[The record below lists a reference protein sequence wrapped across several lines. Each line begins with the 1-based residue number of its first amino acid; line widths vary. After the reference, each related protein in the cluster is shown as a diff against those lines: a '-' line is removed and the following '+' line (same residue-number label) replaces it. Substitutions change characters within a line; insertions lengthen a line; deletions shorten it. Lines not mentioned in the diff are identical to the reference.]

1 MKSKYLS
8 ILSLTLLLVGCSG
21 TNTTPNT
28 SKPSTNPS
36 STNKQSTNNS
46 STSKST
52 KSLFDLFESM
62 KTGLTIN
69 GTIKD
74 FDGDDL
80 NQTTTFTTKFSDDS
94 YHYDRKVEDKEGS
107 LDYFKITEDSNEY
120 VGTYDIDE
128 NNNLVLTKA
137 SDGEG
142 SLSWSMVS
150 NPFYDETSDS
160 GFFDKDN
167 DGNYYL
173 DFSKDGQTA
182 GNRFKAA
189 RNFTSKIA
197 ILSIMSFNEFKII
210 VKNDSIDSFHI
221 VSKEANDKDGSPFH
235 YEIDFTINN
244 DKNVDH
250 EANKPVPYEHKDY
263 HDALKSAFDNLFSN
277 PYSFERN
284 VSNIS
289 NVKMPHLEGYISS
302 SVMFYQ
308 IDDNNFSGA
317 LVKDGYVHEITKEN
331 GTYYYKEEKEKNSDG
346 SYITHLSYSM
356 PRRSEPIEAFTFDKE
371 TNVYSLTIMPDR
383 FAYYFDSFSDLDDS
397 HHVEDVIKA
406 EIKLSNSKIDTVKF
420 LQENGGYVE
429 YKIYSDSSKLP
440 FDINTISEF
449 DSLSKMYGT
458 FTGSFSSTSPF
469 KNQKVQIKVEKIK
482 NTDKYSKDEYV
493 YSVTFKKGFNLD
505 DETEYAGTNVSIS
518 DNNLSFECG
527 GYSITIALSNNE
539 YKLTIE
545 SDSGKSDSTILTRE
559 QINK

>member
-1 MKSKYLS
+1 
-8 ILSLTLLLVGCSG
+8 
-21 TNTTPNT
+21 
-28 SKPSTNPS
+28 
-36 STNKQSTNNS
+36 
-46 STSKST
+46 
-52 KSLFDLFESM
+52 
-62 KTGLTIN
+62 
-69 GTIKD
+69 
-74 FDGDDL
+74 
-80 NQTTTFTTKFSDDS
+80 
-94 YHYDRKVEDKEGS
+94 
-107 LDYFKITEDSNEY
+107 
-120 VGTYDIDE
+120 
-128 NNNLVLTKA
+128 
-137 SDGEG
+137 
-142 SLSWSMVS
+142 MVS

-182 GNRFKAA
+182 GNRYKAA
-189 RNFTSKIA
+189 RNFTSKTA
-197 ILSIMSFNEFKII
+197 ILSIMSFDEFKII

-244 DKNVDH
+244 DKNIDH

-289 NVKMPHLEGYISS
+289 NVKMPYLEGYISS
-302 SVMFYQ
+302 SVMFYL
-308 IDDNNFSGA
+308 INDNNFSGA
-317 LVKDGYVHEITKEN
+317 LVKDGYVHEITKED
-331 GTYYYKEEKEKNSDG
+331 GTYYYKEEKEKDSDG

-383 FAYYFDSFSDLDDS
+383 FAFYFDSFSDLDDS
-397 HHVEDVIKA
+397 YKVEDVTKA

-420 LQENGGYVE
+420 LHKNGGYVE

-469 KNQKVQIKVEKIK
+469 KNQKVQIKVEKKK

-493 YSVTFKKGFNLD
+493 HSATFKMGVNLD
-505 DETEYAGTNVSIS
+505 NETEYAATNVSIS
-518 DNNLSFECG
+518 DNSLSFECG
-527 GYSITIALSNNE
+527 GYSIAITLSNNE

-559 QINK
+559 

>member
-1 MKSKYLS
+1 MKTKYLS
-8 ILSLTLLLVGCSG
+8 ILSLALLLVGCSG
-21 TNTTPNT
+21 TNTTSNT

-182 GNRFKAA
+182 GNRYKAA

-197 ILSIMSFNEFKII
+197 ILSIMSFDEFKII

-263 HDALKSAFDNLFSN
+263 HDALKSAFDSLFSN

-289 NVKMPHLEGYISS
+289 NVKMPHLEGCISS

-317 LVKDGYVHEITKEN
+317 LVKDGYVHEITKED
-331 GTYYYKEEKEKNSDG
+331 GTYYYKEEKEKDSDG
-346 SYITHLSYSM
+346 SYITDLSYSM
-356 PRRSEPIEAFTFDKE
+356 PRRSEPVEAFTFDKE

-397 HHVEDVIKA
+397 YNVENVIKA

-469 KNQKVQIKVEKIK
+469 KNQKVQIKVEKKK

-493 YSVTFKKGFNLD
+493 YSVTFKKGLNLD
-505 DETEYAGTNVSIS
+505 DEKGYAGINVSIS

-527 GYSITIALSNNE
+527 GYSITITLSNNE

-559 QINK
+559 

>member
-1 MKSKYLS
+1 MKTKYLS
-8 ILSLTLLLVGCSG
+8 ILSLALLLVGCSG

-189 RNFTSKIA
+189 RNYTSKIA
-197 ILSIMSFNEFKII
+197 ILSIMSFDEFKII

-346 SYITHLSYSM
+346 SYITNLSYSM
-356 PRRSEPIEAFTFDKE
+356 PRRSEPVEAFTFDKE

-397 HHVEDVIKA
+397 YNVEDVIKA

-420 LQENGGYVE
+420 LHESGGYVE

-469 KNQKVQIKVEKIK
+469 KNQKVQIKVEKKK

-493 YSVTFKKGFNLD
+493 YSVTFKMGFNLD
-505 DETEYAGTNVSIS
+505 DETEGYTATNVSIS

-527 GYSITIALSNNE
+527 GYLITITLSNNE

-559 QINK
+559 

>member
-8 ILSLTLLLVGCSG
+8 ILSLALLLVGCSG

-197 ILSIMSFNEFKII
+197 ILSIMSFDEFKII

-317 LVKDGYVHEITKEN
+317 LVKDGYVHEITKED
-331 GTYYYKEEKEKNSDG
+331 GTYYYKEEKEKDSDG
-346 SYITHLSYSM
+346 SYITNLSYSM

-397 HHVEDVIKA
+397 YNVENVIKA

-420 LQENGGYVE
+420 LQENEGYVE

-469 KNQKVQIKVEKIK
+469 KNQKVQIKVEKKK
-482 NTDKYSKDEYV
+482 NADKYSKDEYV
-493 YSVTFKKGFNLD
+493 YLVTFKKGFNLD

-545 SDSGKSDSTILTRE
+545 SDSGKSDWTILTRE
-559 QINK
+559 

>member
-1 MKSKYLS
+1 MKSKHLS
-8 ILSLTLLLVGCSG
+8 ILSLALLLVGCSG

-94 YHYDRKVEDKEGS
+94 YHYDRKFEDKEGS

-167 DGNYYL
+167 VGNYYL

-197 ILSIMSFNEFKII
+197 ILSIMSFDEFKII

-317 LVKDGYVHEITKEN
+317 LVKDGYVHEITKED
-331 GTYYYKEEKEKNSDG
+331 GTYYYKEEKEKDSDG
-346 SYITHLSYSM
+346 SYITDLSYSM

-397 HHVEDVIKA
+397 YNVEDVTKA
-406 EIKLSNSKIDTVKF
+406 EIKLSNSKIGTVKF

-429 YKIYSDSSKLP
+429 YKIFSDSSKLP
-440 FDINTISEF
+440 FDINTISAF

-469 KNQKVQIKVEKIK
+469 KNQKVQIKVEKKK
-482 NTDKYSKDEYV
+482 NTDKYSKNEYV

-505 DETEYAGTNVSIS
+505 DETEYVGTNISIS

-527 GYSITIALSNNE
+527 GYSITITLSNNE

-559 QINK
+559 

>member
-1 MKSKYLS
+1 MKSKHLS
-8 ILSLTLLLVGCSG
+8 ILSLALLLVGCSG

-80 NQTTTFTTKFSDDS
+80 NQTTTFTTKFSDYS
-94 YHYDRKVEDKEGS
+94 YHYDRKVGNEEGS

-128 NNNLVLTKA
+128 NNKLVLTKA

-173 DFSKDGQTA
+173 DFLKDGQTA
-182 GNRFKAA
+182 GNRYKAA

-284 VSNIS
+284 VLNIS
-289 NVKMPHLEGYISS
+289 NVKMPHLEGYMSS

-317 LVKDGYVHEITKEN
+317 LVKDGYVHEITKED
-331 GTYYYKEEKEKNSDG
+331 GTYYYKEEKEKDSNG
-346 SYITHLSYSM
+346 SYITDLSYSM

-371 TNVYSLTIMPDR
+371 TKVYSLTITPDR

-397 HHVEDVIKA
+397 YNVENVIKA

-429 YKIYSDSSKLP
+429 YKIYSDSTKLP

-469 KNQKVQIKVEKIK
+469 KNQKVQIKVEKKK

-493 YSVTFKKGFNLD
+493 YSVTFKKSSNLN

-527 GYSITIALSNNE
+527 GYSIAITLSNNE

-559 QINK
+559 

>member
-197 ILSIMSFNEFKII
+197 ILSIMSFDEFKII

-263 HDALKSAFDNLFSN
+263 HDALKSAFNNLFSN

-317 LVKDGYVHEITKEN
+317 LVKDGYVHEITKED

-397 HHVEDVIKA
+397 YNVENVIKA

-469 KNQKVQIKVEKIK
+469 KNQKVQIKVEKKK

-505 DETEYAGTNVSIS
+505 DEKGYAGTNVSIS

-559 QINK
+559 

>member
-1 MKSKYLS
+1 
-8 ILSLTLLLVGCSG
+8 
-21 TNTTPNT
+21 
-28 SKPSTNPS
+28 
-36 STNKQSTNNS
+36 
-46 STSKST
+46 
-52 KSLFDLFESM
+52 M

-182 GNRFKAA
+182 GNRYKAA

-197 ILSIMSFNEFKII
+197 ILSIMSFDEFKII

-317 LVKDGYVHEITKEN
+317 LVKDGYVHEITKED
-331 GTYYYKEEKEKNSDG
+331 GTYYYKEEKEKDSDG

-356 PRRSEPIEAFTFDKE
+356 PRRSEPVEAFTFDKE

-383 FAYYFDSFSDLDDS
+383 FAFYFDSFSDLDDS
-397 HHVEDVIKA
+397 YNVEDVIKA

-440 FDINTISEF
+440 FDINTISAF

-469 KNQKVQIKVEKIK
+469 KNQKVQIKVEKKK

-493 YSVTFKKGFNLD
+493 YSVTFKMGFNLD
-505 DETEYAGTNVSIS
+505 DEKGYAATNVSIS
-518 DNNLSFECG
+518 DNYLSFESG
-527 GYSITIALSNNE
+527 GYLIAIALSNNE

-559 QINK
+559 

>member
-1 MKSKYLS
+1 MKSKHLS
-8 ILSLTLLLVGCSG
+8 ILPLALLLVGCSG

-80 NQTTTFTTKFSDDS
+80 NQTTTFTTKFSDNS
-94 YHYDRKVEDKEGS
+94 YHYDRKVRNEKGS

-182 GNRFKAA
+182 GNRYKAA

-197 ILSIMSFNEFKII
+197 ILSIMSFDEFKII

-221 VSKEANDKDGSPFH
+221 VSKEANDKAGSPFH

-317 LVKDGYVHEITKEN
+317 LVKDRYVHEITKED
-331 GTYYYKEEKEKNSDG
+331 GIYYYKEEKEKDSDG
-346 SYITHLSYSM
+346 SYITNLSYSM
-356 PRRSEPIEAFTFDKE
+356 PRRSEPVEAFTFDKE

-383 FAYYFDSFSDLDDS
+383 FAFYFDSFSDLDDS
-397 HHVEDVIKA
+397 YNVEDVIKA

-420 LQENGGYVE
+420 LHENGGYVE

-440 FDINTISEF
+440 FDLNTISEF

-482 NTDKYSKDEYV
+482 NTDKYSKDKYV

-527 GYSITIALSNNE
+527 GYSITITLSNNE

-559 QINK
+559 

>member
-1 MKSKYLS
+1 MKTKYLS
-8 ILSLTLLLVGCSG
+8 ILSLALLLVGCSG
-21 TNTTPNT
+21 TNTTSNT

-182 GNRFKAA
+182 GNRYKAA

-197 ILSIMSFNEFKII
+197 ILSIMSFDEFKII

-317 LVKDGYVHEITKEN
+317 LVKDGYVHEIIKEDE
-331 GTYYYKEEKEKNSDG
+331 TYYYKEEKEKDSDG
-346 SYITHLSYSM
+346 SYITNLSYSM
-356 PRRSEPIEAFTFDKE
+356 PRRSEPVEAFTFDKE

-397 HHVEDVIKA
+397 YNVENVIKA

-469 KNQKVQIKVEKIK
+469 KNQKIQIKVEKKK

-493 YSVTFKKGFNLD
+493 YSVTFKMGFNLD

-527 GYSITIALSNNE
+527 GYSIAITLSNNE

-545 SDSGKSDSTILTRE
+545 SDLGKSDSTILTRE
-559 QINK
+559 

>member
-8 ILSLTLLLVGCSG
+8 ILSLALLLVGCSG
-21 TNTTPNT
+21 TNTTSNT

-182 GNRFKAA
+182 GNRYKAA

-197 ILSIMSFNEFKII
+197 ILSIMSFDEFKII
-210 VKNDSIDSFHI
+210 VKNYSIDSFHI

-371 TNVYSLTIMPDR
+371 TNVYSLTIMADR

-397 HHVEDVIKA
+397 YHVEDVIKA
-406 EIKLSNSKIDTVKF
+406 EIKLSNSKINAVKF

-469 KNQKVQIKVEKIK
+469 KNQKVQIKVEKKK

-527 GYSITIALSNNE
+527 GYSIAIALSNNE

-559 QINK
+559 

>member
-1 MKSKYLS
+1 MKSKHLS
-8 ILSLTLLLVGCSG
+8 ILSLALLLVGCSG

-94 YHYDRKVEDKEGS
+94 YHYDRKVKDEEGS

-150 NPFYDETSDS
+150 NPFYDEISDS

-182 GNRFKAA
+182 GNRYKAA

-197 ILSIMSFNEFKII
+197 ILSIMSFDEFKII

-221 VSKEANDKDGSPFH
+221 VSKEASDKDGSPFH

-289 NVKMPHLEGYISS
+289 NVKMPYLEGYISS

-317 LVKDGYVHEITKEN
+317 LVKDGYVHEITKED
-331 GTYYYKEEKEKNSDG
+331 GTYYYKEEKEKDSDG

-383 FAYYFDSFSDLDDS
+383 FAFYFDSFSDLDDS
-397 HHVEDVIKA
+397 YHVEDVTKA

-429 YKIYSDSSKLP
+429 YKIYSDSSKLQ
-440 FDINTISEF
+440 FDINTISAF

-469 KNQKVQIKVEKIK
+469 KNQKVQIKVEKKK

-493 YSVTFKKGFNLD
+493 YSVTFKMGFNLD
-505 DETEYAGTNVSIS
+505 DETEYAATNVSIS
-518 DNNLSFECG
+518 DNSLSFECG
-527 GYSITIALSNNE
+527 GYSIAITLSNNE
-539 YKLTIE
+539 YKLNIE

-559 QINK
+559 

>member
-8 ILSLTLLLVGCSG
+8 ILPLALLLVGCSG

-94 YHYDRKVEDKEGS
+94 YHYDRKVKDEEGS

-182 GNRFKAA
+182 GNRYKAA

-197 ILSIMSFNEFKII
+197 ILSIMSFDEFKII

-289 NVKMPHLEGYISS
+289 NVKMPYLEGYISS

-317 LVKDGYVHEITKEN
+317 LIKDGYVHEITKED
-331 GTYYYKEEKEKNSDG
+331 GTYYYKEEKEKDSDG

-397 HHVEDVIKA
+397 YHVEDVTKA
-406 EIKLSNSKIDTVKF
+406 EIQLSNSKIDTVKF
-420 LQENGGYVE
+420 LHENGGYVE

-440 FDINTISEF
+440 FDINTISAF

-469 KNQKVQIKVEKIK
+469 KNQKVQIKVEKKK

-493 YSVTFKKGFNLD
+493 YSVKFKMGLILD
-505 DETEYAGTNVSIS
+505 DETEGYTGTSVSIS
-518 DNNLSFECG
+518 DNYLSFECG
-527 GYSITIALSNNE
+527 GYLITITLSNNE

-559 QINK
+559 

>member
-197 ILSIMSFNEFKII
+197 ILSIMSFDEFKII

-397 HHVEDVIKA
+397 YHVEDVIKA

-469 KNQKVQIKVEKIK
+469 KNQKIQIKVEKKK
-482 NTDKYSKDEYV
+482 NTDKYSKDGYV
-493 YSVTFKKGFNLD
+493 YSVTFKKGLNLD

-559 QINK
+559 

>member
-1 MKSKYLS
+1 MKTKYLS
-8 ILSLTLLLVGCSG
+8 ILSLALLLVGCSG
-21 TNTTPNT
+21 TNTTSNT

-197 ILSIMSFNEFKII
+197 ILSIMSFDEFKII
-210 VKNDSIDSFHI
+210 VKNDSVDSFHI

-317 LVKDGYVHEITKEN
+317 LVKDGYVHEITKED
-331 GTYYYKEEKEKNSDG
+331 GTYYYKEEKEKDSDG
-346 SYITHLSYSM
+346 SYITNLSYSM
-356 PRRSEPIEAFTFDKE
+356 PRRSEPVEAFTFDKE

-397 HHVEDVIKA
+397 YNVENVIKA

-469 KNQKVQIKVEKIK
+469 KNQKIQIKVEKKK
-482 NTDKYSKDEYV
+482 NTDKYSKDGYV
-493 YSVTFKKGFNLD
+493 YSVTFKKGLNLD

-559 QINK
+559 

>member
-1 MKSKYLS
+1 MKSKHLS
-8 ILSLTLLLVGCSG
+8 ILPLALLLVGCSG

-94 YHYDRKVEDKEGS
+94 YHYDRKVRNEKGS

-182 GNRFKAA
+182 GNRYRAA

-197 ILSIMSFNEFKII
+197 ILSIMSFDEFKII

-263 HDALKSAFDNLFSN
+263 HDALKSAFDSLFSN

-308 IDDNNFSGA
+308 IDNNNFSGA
-317 LVKDGYVHEITKEN
+317 LVKDGYVHEITKED
-331 GTYYYKEEKEKNSDG
+331 GTYYYKEEKEKDSDG
-346 SYITHLSYSM
+346 SYITNLSYSM
-356 PRRSEPIEAFTFDKE
+356 PRRSEPVEAFTFDKE

-397 HHVEDVIKA
+397 YNVEDVTKA

-420 LQENGGYVE
+420 LHENGGYVE

-440 FDINTISEF
+440 FDINTISAF

-469 KNQKVQIKVEKIK
+469 KNQKVQIKVEKKK

-493 YSVTFKKGFNLD
+493 YSVTFKKGLNLD
-505 DETEYAGTNVSIS
+505 DEKGYAATNVSIS

-527 GYSITIALSNNE
+527 GYSISIALSNNE

-559 QINK
+559 

>member
-1 MKSKYLS
+1 MKTKYLS
-8 ILSLTLLLVGCSG
+8 ILSLALLLVGCSG

-80 NQTTTFTTKFSDDS
+80 NQTTTFTTKFSNDS
-94 YHYDRKVEDKEGS
+94 YHYDRKVKDEEGS

-182 GNRFKAA
+182 GNRYKAA

-197 ILSIMSFNEFKII
+197 ILSIMSFDEFKII

-317 LVKDGYVHEITKEN
+317 LIKDGYVHEITKED
-331 GTYYYKEEKEKNSDG
+331 GTYYYKEEKEKDSDG
-346 SYITHLSYSM
+346 LHITDLSYSM

-397 HHVEDVIKA
+397 YNVKNVIKA

-469 KNQKVQIKVEKIK
+469 KNQKVQIKVEKKK

-505 DETEYAGTNVSIS
+505 DEIEYAGTNVSIS
-518 DNNLSFECG
+518 DNSLSFECG

-539 YKLTIE
+539 YNLTIE

-559 QINK
+559 

>member
-8 ILSLTLLLVGCSG
+8 ILSLALLLVGCSG

-94 YHYDRKVEDKEGS
+94 YYYDRKVGDKEGS

-182 GNRFKAA
+182 GNRYKTA

-197 ILSIMSFNEFKII
+197 ILSIMSFDEFKII

-317 LVKDGYVHEITKEN
+317 LVKDGYVHEITKED

-397 HHVEDVIKA
+397 YNVENVIKA

-469 KNQKVQIKVEKIK
+469 KNQKVQIKVEKKK

-539 YKLTIE
+539 YELTIE

-559 QINK
+559 

>member
-197 ILSIMSFNEFKII
+197 ILSIMSFDEFKII

-317 LVKDGYVHEITKEN
+317 LVKDGYVHEITKED

-397 HHVEDVIKA
+397 YHVEDVIKA
-406 EIKLSNSKIDTVKF
+406 EIKLSNSKINTVKF
-420 LQENGGYVE
+420 LQGNGGYVE

-469 KNQKVQIKVEKIK
+469 KNQKVQIKVEKKK

-559 QINK
+559 

>member
-1 MKSKYLS
+1 MKSKHLS
-8 ILSLTLLLVGCSG
+8 ILSLALLLVGCSG
-21 TNTTPNT
+21 TNTTSNT

-197 ILSIMSFNEFKII
+197 ILSIMSFDEFKII

-308 IDDNNFSGA
+308 IDDNTFSGA
-317 LVKDGYVHEITKEN
+317 LVKDGYVHEIIKEDE
-331 GTYYYKEEKEKNSDG
+331 TYYYKEEKEKDSDG
-346 SYITHLSYSM
+346 SYITNLSYSM
-356 PRRSEPIEAFTFDKE
+356 PRRSEPVEAFTFDKE

-397 HHVEDVIKA
+397 YNVENVIKA

-420 LQENGGYVE
+420 LQENREYVE

-469 KNQKVQIKVEKIK
+469 KNQKVQIKVEKKK

-493 YSVTFKKGFNLD
+493 YSVTFKKGLNLD
-505 DETEYAGTNVSIS
+505 DEKGYAGINVSIS

-527 GYSITIALSNNE
+527 GYSITITLSNNE

-559 QINK
+559 

>member
-1 MKSKYLS
+1 MKSKHLS
-8 ILSLTLLLVGCSG
+8 ILSLALLLVGCSG

-197 ILSIMSFNEFKII
+197 ILSIMSFDEFKII

-397 HHVEDVIKA
+397 YNVENVIKA

-469 KNQKVQIKVEKIK
+469 KNQKVQIKVEKKK

-559 QINK
+559 

>member
-1 MKSKYLS
+1 MKSKHLS
-8 ILSLTLLLVGCSG
+8 ILPLALLLVGCSG
-21 TNTTPNT
+21 TNTTSNT

-182 GNRFKAA
+182 GNRYKAA

-197 ILSIMSFNEFKII
+197 ILSIMSFDEFKII

-263 HDALKSAFDNLFSN
+263 HNALKSAFDNLFSN

-317 LVKDGYVHEITKEN
+317 LVKDGYVHEITKED
-331 GTYYYKEEKEKNSDG
+331 GTYYYKEEKEKDSDG
-346 SYITHLSYSM
+346 SYITNLSYSM

-371 TNVYSLTIMPDR
+371 TNVYSLNIMPDR
-383 FAYYFDSFSDLDDS
+383 FAFYFDSFSDLDDS
-397 HHVEDVIKA
+397 YNVEDVTKA

-429 YKIYSDSSKLP
+429 YKIYFDSSKLP

-469 KNQKVQIKVEKIK
+469 KNQKVQIKVEKKK

-505 DETEYAGTNVSIS
+505 DETEYAATNVSIS
-518 DNNLSFECG
+518 DNSLSFECG
-527 GYSITIALSNNE
+527 GYSITITLSNNE

-559 QINK
+559 

>member
-8 ILSLTLLLVGCSG
+8 ILSLALLLVGCSG

-80 NQTTTFTTKFSDDS
+80 SQTTTFTTKFSDDS

-182 GNRFKAA
+182 GNRYKAA

-197 ILSIMSFNEFKII
+197 ILSIMSFDEFKII

-317 LVKDGYVHEITKEN
+317 LVKDGYVHEITKED
-331 GTYYYKEEKEKNSDG
+331 GTYYYKEEKEKDSDG
-346 SYITHLSYSM
+346 SYITNLSYSM

-397 HHVEDVIKA
+397 YNVENVIKA

-469 KNQKVQIKVEKIK
+469 KNQKIQIKVEKKK

-559 QINK
+559 

>member
-1 MKSKYLS
+1 MKTKYLS
-8 ILSLTLLLVGCSG
+8 ILSLALLLVGCSG
-21 TNTTPNT
+21 TNTTSNT

-182 GNRFKAA
+182 GNRYKAA

-197 ILSIMSFNEFKII
+197 ILSIMSFDEFKII

-250 EANKPVPYEHKDY
+250 EANKPVPYEPKDY

-397 HHVEDVIKA
+397 YHVEDVIKA

-420 LQENGGYVE
+420 LHENGGYVE

-469 KNQKVQIKVEKIK
+469 KNQKVQIKVEKKK

-505 DETEYAGTNVSIS
+505 DEKGYAGINVSIS

-527 GYSITIALSNNE
+527 GYSIAITLSNNE

-545 SDSGKSDSTILTRE
+545 SDSGKSDWTILTRE
-559 QINK
+559 

>member
-1 MKSKYLS
+1 MKTKYLS
-8 ILSLTLLLVGCSG
+8 ILSLALLLVGCSG

-80 NQTTTFTTKFSDDS
+80 NQTTTFTTKFSDNS
-94 YHYDRKVEDKEGS
+94 YHYDRKVKDEEGS

-128 NNNLVLTKA
+128 NNKLVLTKA

-182 GNRFKAA
+182 GNRYKAA

-197 ILSIMSFNEFKII
+197 ILSIMSFDEFKII

-317 LVKDGYVHEITKEN
+317 LVKDGYVHEITKED
-331 GTYYYKEEKEKNSDG
+331 GTYYYKEEKEKDSDG
-346 SYITHLSYSM
+346 SYITNLSYSM

-397 HHVEDVIKA
+397 YNVENVIKA
-406 EIKLSNSKIDTVKF
+406 EIQLSNSKIDTVKF

-469 KNQKVQIKVEKIK
+469 KNQKVQIKVEKKK

-493 YSVTFKKGFNLD
+493 YSVTFKKGSNLD

-527 GYSITIALSNNE
+527 GYSIAITLSNNE

-559 QINK
+559 

>member
-1 MKSKYLS
+1 MKTKYLS
-8 ILSLTLLLVGCSG
+8 ILSLALLLVGCSG

-80 NQTTTFTTKFSDDS
+80 NQTTTFTTKFSDNS
-94 YHYDRKVEDKEGS
+94 YHYDRKVKDEEGS

-182 GNRFKAA
+182 GNRYKAA

-197 ILSIMSFNEFKII
+197 ILSIMSFDEFKII

-317 LVKDGYVHEITKEN
+317 LVKDGYVHEITKED
-331 GTYYYKEEKEKNSDG
+331 GTYYYKEEKEKDSEG
-346 SYITHLSYSM
+346 SYITNLSYSM
-356 PRRSEPIEAFTFDKE
+356 PRRSEPVEAFTFDKE

-397 HHVEDVIKA
+397 YHVEDVIKA

-469 KNQKVQIKVEKIK
+469 KNQKVQIKVEKKK

-493 YSVTFKKGFNLD
+493 YSVTFKMGFNLD
-505 DETEYAGTNVSIS
+505 DKTGYAVTNVSIS
-518 DNNLSFECG
+518 DNYLSFECG
-527 GYSITIALSNNE
+527 GYSIAITLSNNE

-559 QINK
+559 

>member
-8 ILSLTLLLVGCSG
+8 ILSLALLLVGCSG

-80 NQTTTFTTKFSDDS
+80 SQTTTFTTKFSDDS

-197 ILSIMSFNEFKII
+197 ILSIMSFDEFKII

-308 IDDNNFSGA
+308 IDNNTFSGA
-317 LVKDGYVHEITKEN
+317 LVKDGYVHEITKED
-331 GTYYYKEEKEKNSDG
+331 GTYYYKDEKEKDSDG
-346 SYITHLSYSM
+346 SYITNLSYSM
-356 PRRSEPIEAFTFDKE
+356 PRRSEPVEAFTFDKE

-397 HHVEDVIKA
+397 YNVENVIKA

-469 KNQKVQIKVEKIK
+469 KNQKIQIKVEKKK
-482 NTDKYSKDEYV
+482 NTDKYSKDGYV

-539 YKLTIE
+539 YELTIE

-559 QINK
+559 

>member
-1 MKSKYLS
+1 MKSKHLS
-8 ILSLTLLLVGCSG
+8 ILSLALLLVGCSG
-21 TNTTPNT
+21 TNTTSNT

-182 GNRFKAA
+182 GNRYKAA

-197 ILSIMSFNEFKII
+197 ILSIMSFDEFKII

-397 HHVEDVIKA
+397 YNVEDVIKA

-469 KNQKVQIKVEKIK
+469 KNQKVQIKVEKKK

-559 QINK
+559 

>member
-8 ILSLTLLLVGCSG
+8 ILSLALLLVGCSG

-80 NQTTTFTTKFSDDS
+80 SQTTTFTTKFSDDS

-197 ILSIMSFNEFKII
+197 ILSIMSFDEFKII

-317 LVKDGYVHEITKEN
+317 LVKDGYVHEITKED

-346 SYITHLSYSM
+346 SYITNLSYSM
-356 PRRSEPIEAFTFDKE
+356 PRRSEPVEAFTFDKE

-397 HHVEDVIKA
+397 YNVENVIKA

-420 LQENGGYVE
+420 LHENGGYVE

-469 KNQKVQIKVEKIK
+469 KNQKIQIKVEKKK

-559 QINK
+559 

>member
-8 ILSLTLLLVGCSG
+8 ILSLALLLVGCSG

-80 NQTTTFTTKFSDDS
+80 SQTTTFTTKFSDDS

-197 ILSIMSFNEFKII
+197 ILSIMSFDEFKII

-244 DKNVDH
+244 DKDVDH

-289 NVKMPHLEGYISS
+289 NVKMPHLEGYIYS

-317 LVKDGYVHEITKEN
+317 LVKDGYVHEITKED

-346 SYITHLSYSM
+346 SYITNLSYSM
-356 PRRSEPIEAFTFDKE
+356 PRRSEPVEAFTFDKE
-371 TNVYSLTIMPDR
+371 TNVYSLTIMPNR

-397 HHVEDVIKA
+397 YNVENVIKA

-469 KNQKVQIKVEKIK
+469 KNQKVQIKVEKKK
-482 NTDKYSKDEYV
+482 NADKYSKDEYV
-493 YSVTFKKGFNLD
+493 YLVTFKKGFNLD

-559 QINK
+559 

>member
-1 MKSKYLS
+1 MKTKYLS
-8 ILSLTLLLVGCSG
+8 ILSLALLLVGCSG
-21 TNTTPNT
+21 TNTTSNT

-189 RNFTSKIA
+189 RNYTSKIA
-197 ILSIMSFNEFKII
+197 ILSIMSFDEFKII

-346 SYITHLSYSM
+346 SYITNLSYSM
-356 PRRSEPIEAFTFDKE
+356 PRRSEPVEAFTFDKE

-383 FAYYFDSFSDLDDS
+383 FAYYFDSFSDLDNS
-397 HHVEDVIKA
+397 YKVEDVIKA

-420 LQENGGYVE
+420 LQKNGGYVE
-429 YKIYSDSSKLP
+429 YKIYSDSTKLP

-469 KNQKVQIKVEKIK
+469 KNQKVHIKVEKKK

-493 YSVTFKKGFNLD
+493 YSVTFKKGSNLD
-505 DETEYAGTNVSIS
+505 DEPEYAGTNVSIS

-527 GYSITIALSNNE
+527 GYSIAITLSNNE

-559 QINK
+559 

>member
-1 MKSKYLS
+1 MKSKHLS
-8 ILSLTLLLVGCSG
+8 ILPLALLLVGCSG
-21 TNTTPNT
+21 TNTTPKT

-197 ILSIMSFNEFKII
+197 ILSIMSFDEFKII

-317 LVKDGYVHEITKEN
+317 LVKDGYVHEITKED
-331 GTYYYKEEKEKNSDG
+331 GTYYYKEEKEKDSDG
-346 SYITHLSYSM
+346 SYITNLSYSM

-397 HHVEDVIKA
+397 YNVENVIKA

-469 KNQKVQIKVEKIK
+469 KNQKIQIKVEKKK
-482 NTDKYSKDEYV
+482 NTDKYSKDGYV
-493 YSVTFKKGFNLD
+493 YSVTFKKGLNLD

-559 QINK
+559 

>member
-1 MKSKYLS
+1 MKSKHLS
-8 ILSLTLLLVGCSG
+8 ILPLALLLVGCSG

-182 GNRFKAA
+182 GNRYKAA

-197 ILSIMSFNEFKII
+197 ILSIMSFDEFKII

-263 HDALKSAFDNLFSN
+263 HNALKSAFDNLFSN

-317 LVKDGYVHEITKEN
+317 LVKDGYVHEITKED
-331 GTYYYKEEKEKNSDG
+331 GTYYYKEEKEKDSDG
-346 SYITHLSYSM
+346 SYITNLSYSM

-371 TNVYSLTIMPDR
+371 TNVYSLNIMPDR

-397 HHVEDVIKA
+397 YNVEDVTKA

-429 YKIYSDSSKLP
+429 YKIYFDSSKLP
-440 FDINTISEF
+440 FDINTISAF

-469 KNQKVQIKVEKIK
+469 KNQKVQIKVEKKK

-505 DETEYAGTNVSIS
+505 DETEYAATNVSIS
-518 DNNLSFECG
+518 DNSLSFECG
-527 GYSITIALSNNE
+527 GYSITITLSNNE

-559 QINK
+559 

>member
-8 ILSLTLLLVGCSG
+8 ILSLALLLVGCSG

-80 NQTTTFTTKFSDDS
+80 SQTTTFTTKFSDDS

-197 ILSIMSFNEFKII
+197 ILSIMSFDEFKII

-308 IDDNNFSGA
+308 IDNNTFSGA
-317 LVKDGYVHEITKEN
+317 LVKDGYVHEITKED
-331 GTYYYKEEKEKNSDG
+331 GTYYYKDEKEKDSDG
-346 SYITHLSYSM
+346 SYITNLSYSM
-356 PRRSEPIEAFTFDKE
+356 PRRSEPVEAFTFDKE

-397 HHVEDVIKA
+397 YNVENVIKA

-429 YKIYSDSSKLP
+429 YKIYSDYSKLP
-440 FDINTISEF
+440 FDINSISEF

-469 KNQKVQIKVEKIK
+469 KNQKIQIKVEKKK
-482 NTDKYSKDEYV
+482 NTDKYSKDGYV

-527 GYSITIALSNNE
+527 GYSIAITLSNNE

-545 SDSGKSDSTILTRE
+545 SDSGKSDWTILTRE
-559 QINK
+559 

>member
-1 MKSKYLS
+1 MKTKYLS
-8 ILSLTLLLVGCSG
+8 ILSLALLLVGCSG
-21 TNTTPNT
+21 TNTTSNT

-182 GNRFKAA
+182 GNRYKAA

-197 ILSIMSFNEFKII
+197 ILSIMSFDEFKII

-263 HDALKSAFDNLFSN
+263 HNALKSAFDNLFSN

-289 NVKMPHLEGYISS
+289 NVKMPYLEGYISS
-302 SVMFYQ
+302 SIMFYQ

-317 LVKDGYVHEITKEN
+317 LVKDGYVHEITKED
-331 GTYYYKEEKEKNSDG
+331 GTYYYKEEKEKDSDG

-397 HHVEDVIKA
+397 YNVENVIKA

-420 LQENGGYVE
+420 LHENGGYVE

-469 KNQKVQIKVEKIK
+469 KNQKVQIKVEKKK

-527 GYSITIALSNNE
+527 GYSIAITLSNNE

-545 SDSGKSDSTILTRE
+545 SDSGKSDWTILTRE
-559 QINK
+559 